1 MRSSPTRP
9 PLLHNSV
16 IITGHRALT
25 HSPLP
30 TLLLHSLFSTPS
42 LFSQC
47 ASQSLLLSQS
57 LSARLQPAFTRE
69 QTLQENPLRPAPPL
83 SVSYRPHSFMT
94 PISDVGDSTVPTAV
108 GNDKVLEYIWDTGSH
123 QPAHSQSLR
132 LGNQGISGD
141 SRLYFAVLG

>member
-16 IITGHRALT
+16 IITGHRALA

-57 LSARLQPAFTRE
+57 LSVRLQPAFTRE
-69 QTLQENPLRPAPPL
+69 QTLQENPLRPTPPL